1 VTVSARTTRIL
12 TVVGAVAVLVS
23 GWVHFALYFRGGYR
37 GIAPE
42 AFAGIT
48 ISRAFAINALAALVI
63 AEALVLSL
71 RFPRLLLAASLAG
84 SAFAASTLVAYGL
97 SRTSGLLGF
106 EETATTTK
114 AVIGATAE
122 IVALVSLT
130 PLALAGATTRR
141 HRPTRPTWTA
151 RQADADAD
159 SAAPASSASA

>member
-1 VTVSARTTRIL
+1 VTMNTRTTRVL

-42 AFAGIT
+42 MFAGLT
-48 ISRAFAINALAALVI
+48 ISRAFALNALAAVAI

-84 SAFAASTLVAYGL
+84 SAFAVSTLVAYGL

-106 EETATTTK
+106 EESATTTK

-122 IVALVSLT
+122 IVALLSLA
-130 PLALAGATTRR
+130 PLAFAAASTRR
-141 HRPTRPTWTA
+141 HHRPTRTA
-151 RQADADAD
+151 PQADAAAD
-159 SAAPASSASA
+159 SAAAASSASA

>member
-1 VTVSARTTRIL
+1 VTMNTRTTRVL

-42 AFAGIT
+42 MFAGLT
-48 ISRAFAINALAALVI
+48 ISRAFALNALAAVVI

-84 SAFAASTLVAYGL
+84 SAFAVSTLVAYGL

-106 EETATTTK
+106 EESATTTK

-122 IVALVSLT
+122 IVALLSLA
-130 PLALAGATTRR
+130 PLAFAAASTRR
-141 HRPTRPTWTA
+141 HHRPTRRAP
-151 RQADADAD
+151 QADAAAD
-159 SAAPASSASA
+159 SAAAASSASA

>member
-1 VTVSARTTRIL
+1 MTMSARTTRVL
-12 TVVGAVAVLVS
+12 TVIGAVAILVS

-42 AFAGIT
+42 AFAGLT
-48 ISRAFAINALAALVI
+48 ISRAFALNALAAVAI

-84 SAFAASTLVAYGL
+84 SAFAVSTLVAYGL

-114 AVIGATAE
+114 AVIGAAAE
-122 IVALVSLT
+122 IVALLSLA
-130 PLALAGATTRR
+130 PLALATASTRR
-141 HRPTRPTWTA
+141 HHLPTRNAP
-151 RQADADAD
+151 QADAAAD
-159 SAAPASSASA
+159 SAAPASSMSA